1 MREKR
6 EVSAGGI
13 VYRRDPGNRVEVA
26 LIRSRRRW
34 GLPKGHL
41 EAGETVQQAACREV
55 VEETGLRGEVVDKLG
70 EITYRFM
77 NKWTEGKPVRVFK
90 RVHFYLICWTDGDVQ
105 GHDYEVD
112 EARWFPIEAA
122 LETLSYATEKKM
134 MRRAQAF
141 IEAELNKS
149 SERPA
154 TAGTL

>member
-13 VYRRDPGNRVEVA
+13 VYRRTQGTLEVA

-41 EAGETVQQAACREV
+41 EPGESVEQAACREV
-55 VEETGLRGEVVDKLG
+55 AEETGLRGELVGKLG

-90 RVHFYLICWTDGDVQ
+90 RVHFYLIRWADGDVQ

-112 EARWFPIEAA
+112 EARWFPIDAA

-134 MRRAQAF
+134 MRRAQAL
-141 IEAELNKS
+141 IELAERQCSASDS
-149 SERPA
+149 S
-154 TAGTL
+154 AGPH

>member
-13 VYRRDPGNRVEVA
+13 VYRRNQDRVEVA
-26 LIRSRRRW
+26 LIRSGRRW

-41 EAGETVQQAACREV
+41 EPGESIQEAACREV
-55 VEETGLRGEVVDKLG
+55 AEETGLQGDVVDKLG

-90 RVHFYLICWTDGDVQ
+90 RVHFYLIRWSNGEVD

-112 EARWFPIEAA
+112 EARWVPLSEALA
-122 LETLSYATEKKM
+122 MLSYATEKKM
-134 MRRAQAF
+134 MQRAQAF
-141 IEAELNKS
+141 IAAEPGELAAQH
-149 SERPA
+149 PD
-154 TAGTL
+154 TGPV

>member
-13 VYRRDPGNRVEVA
+13 VYRRNHDSVEVA

-41 EAGETVQQAACREV
+41 EPGETVQQAACREV
-55 VEETGLRGEVVDKLG
+55 FEETGLRGEVVDKLG

-77 NKWTEGKPVRVFK
+77 NKWTECKPVRVFK
-90 RVHFYLICWTDGDVQ
+90 RVHFYLIRWTEGDVD

-112 EARWFPIEAA
+112 EARWFAIETA

-134 MRRAQAF
+134 MRRAQAY
-141 IEAELNKS
+141 IEAELNKA
-149 SERPA
+149 SERR
-154 TAGTL
+154 TALNLPG

>member
-13 VYRRDPGNRVEVA
+13 VYRRNQDNVEVA
-26 LIRSRRRW
+26 LIRAGRRW

-41 EAGETVQQAACREV
+41 EAGESVLEAAVREV
-55 VEETGLRGEVVDKLG
+55 AEETGLQGEVVEKLG

-90 RVHFYLICWTDGDVQ
+90 RVHFYLIRWSKGDVQ

-112 EARWFPIEAA
+112 EARWFPIGEAFA
-122 LETLSYATEKKM
+122 VLCYATEKKM

-141 IEAELNKS
+141 IEAEQPPLADVS
-149 SERPA
+149 PD
-154 TAGTL
+154 

>member
-13 VYRRDPGNRVEVA
+13 VYRRTQDNGVEVA

-41 EAGETVQQAACREV
+41 EPGETVQQAACREV

-77 NKWTEGKPVRVFK
+77 NKWAEGKPVRVFK
-90 RVHFYLICWTDGDVQ
+90 RVHFYLIRWTGGDVQ

-112 EARWFPIEAA
+112 EARWFPIETA

-134 MRRAQAF
+134 MRRAQAC

-149 SERPA
+149 SDGVSS
-154 TAGTL
+154 AGPP